1 MRRTKRIL
9 HHDKKEDRDFRFAG
23 SPYLA
28 IAVAVAEGSSI
39 LLDVQNLLAVIEAAH
54 LADAVILYECVTCR
68 VGALCH
74 TGHRELAV
82 VGASLVSAGFRYFFL
97 WYCHVYTSSFR
108 AWRGLIILFL
118 IFVKQLLQHGK
129 PRIRFKHG
137 TTAIAKA
144 FGFSAFG
151 A

>member
-1 MRRTKRIL
+1 MESRALSAAVTNVTIICFVTVHLIPKARKEILRRTKRIL

-97 WYCHVYTSSFR
+97 WYCHVYTSSCVN
-108 AWRGLIILFL
+108 IY
-118 IFVKQLLQHGK
+118 
-129 PRIRFKHG
+129 
-137 TTAIAKA
+137 
-144 FGFSAFG
+144 GFTS
-151 A
+151 